1 MERSRISRN
10 KSQTSLPEIPIPVMS
25 ENFFDF
31 REKGVDIWD
40 EDNLVAN
47 LKKYTEMQ
55 AGVRRYADIHIWLGE
70 LSLGAPSY
78 LHCMDEL
85 TCKACLDCAY

>member
-1 MERSRISRN
+1 MERTRVSRN
-10 KSQTSLPEIPIPVMS
+10 KSQTSLPEMQIPIVVS

-47 LKKYTEMQ
+47 LKKEQTTT
-55 AGVRRYADIHIWLGE
+55 RRYT
-70 LSLGAPSY
+70 SLHTITHD
-78 LHCMDEL
+78 L
-85 TCKACLDCAY
+85 